1 MIVVFGSIN
10 LDLIFPLPALPR
22 PGESL
27 LSPAVLIQP
36 GGKGANQAVAAARD
50 GAQVAMIGAVGEDPL
65 AEGAL
70 ALLRKTEVDLSRV
83 AIVPAPTGCAGIFV
97 DRQGRNIIGVG
108 SGANLAV
115 NAEQLPDELLGPRTT
130 VLLQMEVPP
139 EETARVIARARRAGA
154 RIVLNLAPAGPLGDD
169 ALRGVDILVVN
180 ESETEW
186 LARATGCEPS
196 AAALH
201 HQFGCTVVRTLGP
214 EGAEAATRD
223 GVTTIPGQPVEAVDT
238 TGAGDCLTG
247 VLAAALDRG
256 LPFIN
261 ALQRANIAAA
271 LCCMR
276 SGSQVTMPTSAEID
290 AAMDSLPTR
299 AG

>member
-50 GAQVAMIGAVGEDPL
+50 GAPVAMIGAVGSDAL

-70 ALLRKTEVDLSRV
+70 TLLRKTEVDLSRV
-83 AIVPAPTGCAGIFV
+83 ATVEAPTGCAGIFV
-97 DRQGRNIIGVG
+97 DRQGRNMIGVG

-115 NAEQLPDELLGPRTT
+115 NAEQLPDELLGPQTA

-139 EETARVIARARRAGA
+139 EQTARVIARARRAGA
-154 RIVLNLAPAGPLGDD
+154 RIVLNLAPAGPLRDD
-169 ALRGVDILVVN
+169 ALRSVDILVVN

-186 LARATGCEPS
+186 LARETGCEPT

-201 HQFGCTVVRTLGP
+201 HRFGCTVVRTLGP
-214 EGAEAATRD
+214 DGAEAAGRD
-223 GVTTIPGQPVEAVDT
+223 GPITIPGRPVEAVDT
-238 TGAGDCLTG
+238 TGAGDCFTG
-247 VLAAALDRG
+247 ALAAALDRG
-256 LPFIN
+256 LSLTK
-261 ALQRANIAAA
+261 ALERANIAAA
-271 LCCMR
+271 LCCTR
-276 SGSQVTMPTSAEID
+276 SGSQVTMPAAAETD